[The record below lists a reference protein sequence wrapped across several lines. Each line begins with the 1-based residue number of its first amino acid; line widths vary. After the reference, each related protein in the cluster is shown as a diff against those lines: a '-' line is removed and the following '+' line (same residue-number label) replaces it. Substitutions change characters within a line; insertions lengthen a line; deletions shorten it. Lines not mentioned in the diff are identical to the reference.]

1 MGTHPPSPH
10 RRHLKK
16 LRYLQLMLK
25 YVSLLA
31 FKRKTV
37 GGYCDAAVAKW
48 GDRVFL
54 RFEEQTWT
62 FREFNDRVNKRA
74 NLLRREGVGK
84 GDAIILLMENRP
96 EFLETFVAVGKLGAI
111 VSNINTNLRERQLVH
126 SVRISKP
133 KLAVVGSECAE
144 VFAQAMA
151 LDAVLGP
158 DRVLLD
164 SRWPAASPVPSGWRP
179 IEPLLDQEPTTA
191 PPKLKLRSD
200 DMLCYIF
207 TSGTTGLPKA
217 AKINHLRFASAGIGM
232 GWYGMG
238 ISEEDTIYCALPL
251 YHSNGLLIAFGS
263 ALVNG
268 ATIAIARKFSVRRF
282 WEDCITFKATAFV
295 YIGEV
300 LRYLVNSAPSPND
313 RVHTVTRCLG
323 NGLRPDI
330 WNDFKERFGIPNIR
344 EFYAATE
351 GNAFTLNLDGAH
363 GSVGRIILKSSNNL
377 VLARFDV
384 EQEEIVRDEN
394 GFALVCKPNESGEL
408 LGRIK
413 VTTPFL
419 GYSDEKESKKKLL
432 YDVFQKGDAYF
443 RTGDLL
449 KQDDAGNYFFVDRI
463 GDTYRWKGENVSTN
477 EVGEVLTSFKGMRL
491 ANVYGVQVPN
501 ADGRVGMAALM
512 HDEGAELDKEA
523 FYEFVDEK
531 LPAYARPAFIRVKKE
546 MELTGTFKF
555 VKSDLKKQ
563 GFDPKLVE
571 EPLFVRNDT
580 LRTYE
585 PLDDFTFEAIE
596 VGMLR
601 F

>member
-1 MGTHPPSPH
+1 MA
-10 RRHLKK
+10 K
-16 LRYLQLMLK
+16 LRYLQLMMK
-25 YVSLLA
+25 YISLLA

-37 GGYCDAAVAKW
+37 GGYCEAAAAEW
-48 GDRVFL
+48 GDRTFVQ
-54 RFEEQTWT
+54 FEDETQT
-62 FREFNDRVNKRA
+62 FREFHERSNRRA
-74 NLLRREGVGK
+74 HWLLAQGLKK
-84 GDAIILLMENRP
+84 GDAIVLMMENRP
-96 EFLETFVAVGKLGAI
+96 EFIETFVAVGKIGAV
-111 VSNINTNLRERQLVH
+111 VSNINTNLRDRQLVH
-126 SVRISKP
+126 SVKISQA
-133 KLAVVGSECAE
+133 KLAVVGTECAE
-144 VFAQAMA
+144 AFAAAMA
-151 LDAVLGP
+151 IEPVLAA
-158 DRVLLD
+158 DRVFYD
-164 SRWPAASPVPSGWRP
+164 TRWEQLPNPPEGWQP
-179 IEPLLDQEPTTA
+179 IEPMLTGLPTES
-191 PPKLKLRSD
+191 PPKIKLRST

-232 GWYGMG
+232 GWYGMN
-238 ISEEDTIYCALPL
+238 IRSTDTVYCALPL

-268 ATIAIARKFSVRRF
+268 ASFAIARKLSVRRF
-282 WEDCITFKATAFV
+282 WEDCVRFGATAFV

-300 LRYLVNSAPSPND
+300 LRYLVNSPETPFD
-313 RVHTVTRCLG
+313 RAHKVTRCLG

-330 WNDFKERFGIPNIR
+330 WDLVKERFNIANIR

-394 GFALVCKPNESGEL
+394 GFAIVCKSGESGEL
-408 LGRIK
+408 LGKIK
-413 VTTPFL
+413 ATTPFL

-432 YDVFQKGDAYF
+432 FDVFEKGDSYF

-449 KQDDAGNYFFVDRI
+449 KQDEAGNYYFVDRI

-477 EVGEVLTSFKGMRL
+477 EVGEVLTSFPGMRL

-501 ADGRVGMAALM
+501 ADGRVGMAALS
-512 HDEGAELDKEA
+512 HDEGGDFDRDA
-523 FYEFVDEK
+523 FYRFVEEK
-531 LPAYARPAFIRVKKE
+531 LPAYARPAFLRVKKD
-546 MELTGTFKF
+546 MDLTGTFKF
-555 VKSDLKKQ
+555 VKSELKKQ
-563 GFDPKLVE
+563 GYDPKLVN
-571 EPLFVRNDT
+571 EPLFVRNDV
-580 LRTYE
+580 LMTYE
-585 PLDDFTFEAIE
+585 ALDEYTYEAIE

>member
-1 MGTHPPSPH
+1 
-10 RRHLKK
+10 LAK
-16 LRYLQLMLK
+16 LRYLQLMMK
-25 YVSLLA
+25 YISLLA

-37 GGYCDAAVAKW
+37 GGYCEAAAAAW
-48 GDRVFL
+48 GDRTFVQ
-54 RFEEQTWT
+54 FEDETQT
-62 FREFNDRVNKRA
+62 FREFHERSNRRA
-74 NLLRREGVGK
+74 HWLLAQGVKK
-84 GDAIILLMENRP
+84 GDAIVLMMENRP
-96 EFLETFVAVGKLGAI
+96 EFIETFVAVGKIGAV
-111 VSNINTNLRERQLVH
+111 VSNINTNLRDRQLVH
-126 SVRISKP
+126 SVKISHA
-133 KLAVVGSECAE
+133 KLAVVGAECAE
-144 VFAQAMA
+144 AFAAAMA
-151 LDAVLGP
+151 LEAVLPPEGVFY
-158 DRVLLD
+158 DT
-164 SRWPAASPVPSGWRP
+164 RWEPLASPPAGWSP
-179 IEPLLDQEPTTA
+179 IEPMLEGLPTA
-191 PPKLKLRSD
+191 SPPKVKLRST

-232 GWYGMG
+232 GWYGMN
-238 ISEEDTIYCALPL
+238 IRSTDTVYCALPL

-268 ATIAIARKFSVRRF
+268 ASFAIARKFSVRRF
-282 WEDCITFKATAFV
+282 WEDCVRFGATAFV

-300 LRYLVNSAPSPND
+300 LRYLVNSPESQFD
-313 RVHTVTRCLG
+313 RAHKVTRCLG

-330 WNDFKERFGIPNIR
+330 WDLVKERFNIPNIR

-394 GFALVCKPNESGEL
+394 GFAIVCKEGESGEL
-408 LGRIK
+408 LGKIK
-413 VTTPFL
+413 ATTPFL

-432 YDVFQKGDAYF
+432 FDVFEKGDSYF

-449 KQDDAGNYFFVDRI
+449 KQDEAGNYYFVDRI

-477 EVGEVLTSFKGMRL
+477 EVGEVLTSFPGMRL

-501 ADGRVGMAALM
+501 ADGRVGMAALS
-512 HDEGAELDKEA
+512 HDAGEDFDRDA
-523 FYEFVDEK
+523 FYRFVEEK
-531 LPAYARPAFIRVKKE
+531 LPAYARPAFLRVKKE
-546 MELTGTFKF
+546 MDLTGTFKF
-555 VKSDLKKQ
+555 VKSELKKQ
-563 GFDPKLVE
+563 GFDPKLVN
-571 EPLFVRNDT
+571 EPLFVRNDV
-580 LRTYE
+580 LMTYE
-585 PLDDFTFEAIE
+585 PLDDYTFEAIE

>member
-1 MGTHPPSPH
+1 M
-10 RRHLKK
+10 KK
-16 LRYLQLMLK
+16 LRYIQLMLK
-25 YVSLLA
+25 YVALLA

-37 GGYCDAAVAKW
+37 GGYCEAAALRW
-48 GDRVFL
+48 GDRAFIL
-54 RFEEQTWT
+54 FEDESIT
-62 FREFNDRVNKRA
+62 FRDFNDRVNRRA
-74 NLLRREGVGK
+74 QALIREGIGK
-84 GDAIILLMENRP
+84 GDAIVLMMENRP
-96 EFLETFVAVGKLGAI
+96 EYVETVCAAGKLGAI

-126 SVRISKP
+126 SVRVSKA
-133 KLAVVGSECAE
+133 KLAIVGSECAE
-144 VFAQAMA
+144 VFMQAMA
-151 LDAVLGP
+151 VEQEIPADCILVDT
-158 DRVLLD
+158 
-164 SRWPAASPVPSGWRP
+164 RWPSAMQLPEAWRA
-179 IEPLLDQEPTTA
+179 IEPLLASSSSDA
-191 PPKLKLRSD
+191 PPKIKLRSD

-217 AKINHLRFASAGIGM
+217 AKINHLRLASAGIGM
-232 GWYGMG
+232 GWYGMN
-238 ISEEDTIYCALPL
+238 ITEIDTIYCALPL
-251 YHSNGLLIAFGS
+251 YHSNGLLLAFGS
-263 ALVNG
+263 ALANG
-268 ATIAIARKFSVRRF
+268 ATFAIARKFSVRRF
-282 WEDCITFKATAFV
+282 WDDCVKYGATAFV

-300 LRYLVNSAPSPND
+300 LRYLVNSPQSEND
-313 RVHTVTRCLG
+313 RAHKVTRCLG

-330 WNDFKERFGIPNIR
+330 WDEFKNRFGIENVR

-351 GNAFTLNLDGAH
+351 GNAFTLNLDNTH

-384 EQEEIVRDEN
+384 EQEEVVRDQN
-394 GFALVCKPNESGEL
+394 GFALVCKANESGEL
-408 LGRIK
+408 LGKIK

-419 GYSDEKESKKKLL
+419 GYSDEKESKKKLM

-449 KQDDAGNYFFVDRI
+449 KQDEAGNYYFVDRI

-477 EVGEVLTSFKGMRL
+477 EVGEVLTSFKGTRL

-501 ADGRVGMAALM
+501 ADGRVGMAALI
-512 HDEGAELDKEA
+512 HDDGADFDKEG

-563 GFDPKLVE
+563 GFDPKLVT
-571 EPLFVRNDT
+571 EPLFVRNDV

-585 PLDDFTFEAIE
+585 LLDDYTYQAIE